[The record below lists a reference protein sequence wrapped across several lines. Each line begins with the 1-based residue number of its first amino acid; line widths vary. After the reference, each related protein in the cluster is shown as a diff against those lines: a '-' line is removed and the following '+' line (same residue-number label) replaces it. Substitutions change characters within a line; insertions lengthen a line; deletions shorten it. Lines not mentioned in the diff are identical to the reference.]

1 MNPINARMKTIGYV
15 RVSTDRQRDTG
26 LSVEAQKSRLA
37 AYASIFDLD
46 LVAIVDDIG
55 VSAVTLDRE
64 GLRRALTMLDAGKA
78 DALLVVK
85 LDRLTRSV
93 RDLAALVDRYFAK
106 RHRLLSVS
114 DMVDTHSAAG
124 RLALN
129 IITSVAQWEREATAE
144 RTKEAMAHKKARGE
158 FTGGSA
164 PYGFSVDN
172 DGKLVSN
179 DAERE
184 MLRIVREFAASGLSM
199 TAIANELT
207 RAGVVP
213 RSGKVWHAQ
222 QIKRMLAYGQCEA
235 DKSAAACVPATAL
248 EHLEAKGIRVG
259 GEAISMCSEAGQRRV
274 VADVEASVEAARKP
288 SQSPQ
293 NPADN
298 HD

>member
-26 LSVEAQKSRLA
+26 LSVDAQKSRLA

-55 VSAVTLDRE
+55 VSAATLDRE

-124 RLALN
+124 RLVLN

-144 RTKEAMAHKKARGE
+144 RTKEAMAYMKAKGE
-158 FTGGSA
+158 FTGGNSA
-164 PYGFSVDN
+164 PYGFSVQ
-172 DGKLVSN
+172 DGKLVPVESEQEVIRVAK
-179 DAERE
+179 DLQSAGFSR
-184 MLRIVREFAASGLSM
+184 RQ
-199 TAIANELT
+199 IAKILDEKGI
-207 RAGVVP
+207 RS
-213 RSGKVWHAQ
+213 RSGKVFDAT
-222 QIKRMLAYGQCEA
+222 QIGRMQ
-235 DKSAAACVPATAL
+235 SAAACEPATAL

-259 GEAISMCSEAGQRRV
+259 GEAISMCSAAGQRRV
-274 VADVEASVEAARKP
+274 VADVEASVEAARKS

-293 NPADN
+293 NPADK
-298 HD
+298 HE